1 MIGFIIVGGIVSS
14 RLKSK
19 VKKYS
24 QVPTISGMSG
34 KEIAE
39 RMLSDNGIN
48 DVKVISVPG
57 KLTDHYNPMD
67 RTVNLSPEVYQGR
80 HVTAAAIA
88 AHECGHAVQHATAY
102 QWLQMRSQ
110 MVPMVSFS
118 SKLMNIIM
126 ILGLI
131 GAGVLKMFPFTTI
144 ILVFVILQAV
154 VTLFTLVTLPVEFD
168 ASRRA
173 LIWRKSANFVFEY
186 SFLLFLT
193 TNLLPPFG
201 FSLSSLFLSLLWRLR
216 SFLFCFCFCFSIFSL
231 RLISF
236 SFVFFM
242 SALTIVLSIGGLYAA

>member
-1 MIGFIIVGGIVSS
+1 MIGFMIVGGIVSS

-24 QVPTISGMSG
+24 QVPTVSGMSG

-102 QWLQMRSQ
+102 QWLEMRSQ
-110 MVPMVSFS
+110 MVPIVNFS
-118 SKLMNIIM
+118 NSMMSTVFIV
-126 ILGLI
+126 GLI
-131 GAGVLKMFPFTTI
+131 GGSFIGLGWDSMLMIFI
-144 ILVFVILQAV
+144 ILQAI

-168 ASRRA
+168 ASKRA
-173 LIWRKSANFVFEY
+173 LVW
-186 SFLLFLT
+186 
-193 TNLLPPFG
+193 
-201 FSLSSLFLSLLWRLR
+201 LR
-216 SFLFCFCFCFSIFSL
+216 SSGITNEQELTYADDALKWAARTYLVAALAAVTYLLYYIAL
-231 RLISF
+231 RR
-236 SFVFFM
+236 
-242 SALTIVLSIGGLYAA
+242 

>member
-1 MIGFIIVGGIVSS
+1 MIWVIMIGFMIVGGIVSS

-24 QVPTISGMSG
+24 KVPTASGMSG

-102 QWLQMRSQ
+102 QWLEMRSQ
-110 MVPMVSFS
+110 MVPIVNFS
-118 SKLMNIIM
+118 NSMMSTVFIV
-126 ILGLI
+126 GLI
-131 GAGVLKMFPFTTI
+131 GGSFIGLGWDSMLMIFI
-144 ILVFVILQAV
+144 ILQAI

-168 ASRRA
+168 ASKRA
-173 LIWRKSANFVFEY
+173 LVW
-186 SFLLFLT
+186 
-193 TNLLPPFG
+193 
-201 FSLSSLFLSLLWRLR
+201 LR
-216 SFLFCFCFCFSIFSL
+216 SSGITNEQELTYADDALKWAARTYLVAALAAVTYLLYYIAL
-231 RLISF
+231 RR
-236 SFVFFM
+236 
-242 SALTIVLSIGGLYAA
+242 